1 MNLLLTSFRLSKNS
15 VPCDHRTEI
24 WISLLVVGRKP
35 LWTQGLL
42 PFPSHCSLHHK
53 PGTAHIE
60 SFSCFESLWFP
71 TFAFSQEKTL
81 ILRAFVTTLELSS
94 WLSGKVR
101 KIPLRRKWQPTPVF
115 LPRKFHGQRKLAVY
129 SPRGWQRVGHD
140 WAHRYSGKESA
151 CHVGD
156 VSSIPRSVSS
166 PGEGNG
172 NLVQYSCYWIIHG

>member
-1 MNLLLTSFRLSKNS
+1 MDSCLPHHIAPS
-15 VPCDHRTEI
+15 I
-24 WISLLVVGRKP
+24 IKP
-35 LWTQGLL
+35 A
-42 PFPSHCSLHHK
+42 
-53 PGTAHIE
+53 TAHIE

-71 TFAFSQEKTL
+71 PFAFIQEKTL
-81 ILRAFVTTLELSS
+81 ILRALVTTLELSS

-101 KIPLRRKWQPTPVF
+101 KIPLRKKWQPTPVF
-115 LPRKFHGQRKLAVY
+115 LPRKFHGQRNLAVY
-129 SPRGWQRVGHD
+129 SPQGWQRVGHD

-172 NLVQYSCYWIIHG
+172 NLVQYSCLENCLLDNTWIICWIWEWYSQVYPNFFLLKHSIFF